1 MLEELEKQTK
11 ELLMISE
18 TIKKS
23 IDTNKKIINTFVG
36 TIKDESL
43 KSDITKMFEL
53 AQKGDIKAVE
63 LMQKGLI
70 KKYKENAS

>member
-1 MLEELEKQTK
+1 
-11 ELLMISE
+11 MISE